1 MKYIFI
7 INAVAFLL
15 GCGSYQLSEQAG
27 SVQSVRIPK
36 LNSVSEALAFL
47 RTHPA
52 IKTTGIPLALLVAEL
67 GIPPKQLG
75 RYINVDSYLVTELLQ
90 VAGKSSSIIFAK
102 GSTPREQVDAYIGKL
117 DAEMLRSGVPIA
129 QVEDNVK
136 YQQDGWSSKEVR
148 KTIGQRLD
156 KERYVTHLVGRERG
170 GELYI
175 FFNGDEPPKQI
186 ATYLDSLPQEKLE
199 EGIPIAQIVDN
210 VSYTSDSRSDW
221 SKSIGYYLDRENYVV
236 VRLAMPDG
244 TRKSMVFPKGADPS
258 EQIAVYLKSL
268 DPKMLK
274 SEGVPIAQVVAAVN
288 YTRNLSPKSS
298 NMSVGIN
305 LDKEKYFVR
314 LIKINGNKQLFIF
327 PRYVQRLVGIGGE
340 YEEFTFAEDDT
351 PNVRISAYLEK
362 LAPEKLK
369 QGVSVAQVG
378 NNIVKYGRDDWSRED
393 FHTSISLYLD
403 RDKYTTTFIIVNG
416 KAETYIFAKDFTPH
430 AQIRNYL
437 KSLDPKMLKSEG
449 VSVVQVGNNVSYRQ
463 QGQSSEDFYRAIRW
477 YVHGREGYVS
487 RMTKVDKEK
496 HESSIFTE

>member
-52 IKTTGIPLALLVAEL
+52 IKTTGIPLAVLSAEL
-67 GIPPKQLG
+67 NIPPKQLG
-75 RYINVDSYLVTELLQ
+75 RYINADSYLVTELLQ

-117 DAEMLRSGVPIA
+117 DAEMLRS
-129 QVEDNVK
+129 
-136 YQQDGWSSKEVR
+136 
-148 KTIGQRLD
+148 
-156 KERYVTHLVGRERG
+156 
-170 GELYI
+170 
-175 FFNGDEPPKQI
+175 
-186 ATYLDSLPQEKLE
+186 
-199 EGIPIAQIVDN
+199 
-210 VSYTSDSRSDW
+210 
-221 SKSIGYYLDRENYVV
+221 
-236 VRLAMPDG
+236 
-244 TRKSMVFPKGADPS
+244 
-258 EQIAVYLKSL
+258 
-268 DPKMLK
+268 
-274 SEGVPIAQVVAAVN
+274 GVPIAQVVAAVN

-416 KAETYIFAKDFTPH
+416 KAETYIFAKDLTPH

-449 VSVVQVGNNVSYRQ
+449 VSVAQVGNNVSYRQ

-477 YVHGREGYVS
+477 YVHGREGYVT
-487 RMTKVDKEK
+487 RMIRVDKEK
-496 HESSIFTE
+496 HELRIFIE